1 MKMKVINCV
10 KSVSTPLDNSSD
22 STSHAQVSSEGEDHA
37 PCEISCHT
45 VDNSNDA
52 EPNVSVSN
60 EKEAANLS
68 KTSLHTVDN
77 QSSGTLHDIL
87 SSVSEDCN
95 QYESSVHTE
104 DSSNECD
111 LSEPKIEGWTHYDEE
126 FNSILNQLNED
137 LTDNKVTFYE
147 HNPLSCSSPL

>member
-10 KSVSTPLDNSSD
+10 KSVSTIPTTD
-22 STSHAQVSSEGEDHA
+22 STSHAQGSSEGEDHA
-37 PCEISCHT
+37 LCEISCHT

-104 DSSNECD
+104 DSCSNECD
-111 LSEPKIEGWTHYDEE
+111 LSKPKIESWTHYDEE
-126 FNSILNQLNED
+126 FNSIINQLNED
-137 LTDNKVTFYE
+137 LRVLFTVILFGRNM
-147 HNPLSCSSPL
+147 LCSNM